1 MRKLW
6 FLPILL
12 GAVGG
17 VSFYAIAQQ
26 ENPAEEVKKQKE
38 LLLKEMG
45 ILPGDVYAEQGRDM
59 FNKPMGNA
67 GKSCSSCHGQDG
79 RYLRGAYA
87 HMPRYYKDMDAVA
100 DLDTRIKYCMEKY
113 MGVGN
118 VKHDLNFKS
127 IATYVATLSN
137 GMKMDVKLTHPK
149 EREMYEKGRELWYAR
164 VGKMDFS
171 CAICHDTFGGQR
183 IRLQTLAKVKEDKV
197 ATHWPAYR
205 FSNDQL
211 WTMEDRIRGCYNQI
225 RVTPPPHFSWPQ
237 IALSLYMAYESNGGT
252 IETPGFVR

>member
-6 FLPILL
+6 FLPLAL
-12 GAVGG
+12 TGVG
-17 VSFYAIAQQ
+17 VYAIAQQ
-26 ENPAEEVKKQKE
+26 EINPAEEVKKQKE

-59 FNKPMGNA
+59 FNKTMGTQ
-67 GKSCSSCHGQDG
+67 GKSCASCHGQDG
-79 RYLRGAYA
+79 RYLKGAYA
-87 HMPRYYKDMDAVA
+87 HMPRYYKDMDDVA
-100 DLDTRIKYCMEKY
+100 DLDTRIKFCMEKY
-113 MGVGN
+113 MGVQG
-118 VKHDLNFKS
+118 VKHDINFKS

-137 GMKMDVKLTHPK
+137 GIKMDVKLDHPK
-149 EREMYEKGRELWYAR
+149 EKEAYERGKELWYAR

-171 CAICHDTFGGQR
+171 CSVCHDTFGGQR
-183 IRLQTLAKVKEDKV
+183 IRLQVLAKVRQDKV

-211 WTMEDRIRGCYNQI
+211 WTMEDRIRGCYTQI
-225 RVTPPPHFSWPQ
+225 RVIPPPHFNWAQ
-237 IALSLYMAYESNGGT
+237 IALSLYMAYESNGGL